1 MILFGEKMYKNI
13 WCKVIDTF
21 CANMENS
28 SKTPKSKSIG
38 LHSKKAKFNGTGNHK
53 IHIQIEGHK
62 AGTRQMFTFSI
73 PKPQNFLLSFCYGG
87 ELVMV

>member
-38 LHSKKAKFNGTGNHK
+38 LHSKKAKFNGTNNHK

-62 AGTRQMFTFSI
+62 AGTRSF